1 MNYQKIHDQIIF
13 RAKNRNIS
21 KDVYTEK
28 HHIHP
33 KCEGGDPKGEVVR
46 LTLKEHRLI
55 HKLRYKITGIFGNI
69 AAFNW
74 MTQQENSKIANTK
87 CAAKLSH
94 TKRKKQNIKA
104 YKDSQR
110 KSGKLGGDKCAKFK
124 IGFYTLTEE
133 QKQEAREKGRNTT
146 VKNKLG
152 MFSDEYRE
160 KHKLTLYKKIETPD
174 GIFDSMKDV
183 AKHYNIC
190 ASSVTYRVNSES
202 LKWEKWKYLKGEIDE
217 FVG

>member
-1 MNYQKIHDQIIF
+1 MNYLKIHDQIIF

-33 KCEGGDPKGEVVR
+33 ICEGGDPKGEVVR

-55 HKLRYKITGIFGNI
+55 HKLRYKITGVFGNI

-74 MTQQENSKIANTK
+74 MTQSENVKIQNAK

-94 TKRKKQNIKA
+94 TKRKKENIEL
-104 YKDSQR
+104 YKQSQR
-110 KSGKLGGDKCAKFK
+110 KAGKCGGDKCAKLK
-124 IGFYTLTEE
+124 IGIHKLTEE
-133 QKQEAREKGRNTT
+133 EKNKAREKGRKTL
-146 VKNKLG
+146 VENKIG

-160 KHKLTLYKKIETPD
+160 KHKLNLHKKIETPD
-174 GIFDSMKDV
+174 GIFNSMGDV

-190 ASSVTYRVNSES
+190 AASVTYRVKSES
-202 LKWEKWKYLKGEIDE
+202 VKWQDWKYLKGDNNE